1 MKKIAILQ
9 SNYIPWKGYFD
20 LINMV
25 DEFVLY
31 DDMQYTKRDWRNRN
45 KIQTPQGLKWLSIP
59 VEVKG
64 KYFQKISETKI
75 SEKEWG
81 KKHWAMIK
89 QNYSKAP
96 YFKEYK
102 DIFEKLY
109 LNNEE
114 EYLSKINYNFIIAIC
129 KILGITTNIRWSNE
143 FDLIDGQTEKLLGI
157 CKDCNADVYISGP
170 AAKDYFDENL
180 AQKEGINVEWMNY
193 SGYDKYKQMFEPFEH
208 GVSVLD
214 LIFNEGT
221 NATKFMKSF
230 N

>member
-25 DEFVLY
+25 DEFILY

-45 KIQTPQGLKWLSIP
+45 KIKTPQGLKWLSIP

-75 SEKEWG
+75 NEKHWG
-81 KKHWAMIK
+81 KKHWDIIK

-109 LNNEE
+109 LDNTEE
-114 EYLSKINYNFIIAIC
+114 LLSQINHRFIVVIC
-129 KILGITTNIRWSNE
+129 DILGITTKIRWSSE
-143 FDLIDGQTEKLLGI
+143 FHLIDGQTEKLLGI
-157 CKDCNADVYISGP
+157 CKDCDADLYLSG
-170 AAKDYFDENL
+170 ASAQSYFDVELVKKENI
-180 AQKEGINVEWMNY
+180 EVEWMDY
-193 SGYDKYKQMFEPFEH
+193 SGYNEYNQMFEPFEH
-208 GVSVLD
+208 GVSILD
-214 LIFNEGT
+214 LIFNEGSDAI
-221 NATKFMKSF
+221 NFMKSF
-230 N
+230 